1 MVREGYVGIVG
12 IYFIELKIVLVYVFV
27 DIVVVEVEY
36 VFFGILRNKEMNGW
50 RKVYFDSFFVWLY
63 FVGVFVYGINY
74 SVEMWFV
81 YKLRFWFLCSSG
93 CCGGFFLLFFW
104 LVIVFLYEEFFLNF
118 IIRYVFFE

>member
-81 YKLRFWFLCSSG
+81 YKLR
-93 CCGGFFLLFFW
+93 GFDFYVVVDVVVVFFYCFFGWWLFFCMRS
-104 LVIVFLYEEFFLNF
+104 FF
-118 IIRYVFFE
+118 